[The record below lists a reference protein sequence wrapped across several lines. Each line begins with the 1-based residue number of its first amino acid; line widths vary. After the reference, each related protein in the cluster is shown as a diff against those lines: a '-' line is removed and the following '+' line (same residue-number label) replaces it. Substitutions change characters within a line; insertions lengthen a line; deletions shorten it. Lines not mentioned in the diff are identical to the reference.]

1 MKLDELSNSEIAY
14 LIDEYIHNARDRSLL
29 KDRLIDG
36 MRFEPLAEK
45 YDLSVRHTKALVYKA
60 EEKLFRHIRKVWIS
74 LSSQAV

>member
-1 MKLDELSNSEIAY
+1 MNLEDLSNSEIAY

-45 YDLSVRHTKALVYKA
+45 YDLSVRHTKTLVYRA
-60 EEKLFRHIRKVWIS
+60 EERLFRYINKGGKID
-74 LSSQAV
+74 A